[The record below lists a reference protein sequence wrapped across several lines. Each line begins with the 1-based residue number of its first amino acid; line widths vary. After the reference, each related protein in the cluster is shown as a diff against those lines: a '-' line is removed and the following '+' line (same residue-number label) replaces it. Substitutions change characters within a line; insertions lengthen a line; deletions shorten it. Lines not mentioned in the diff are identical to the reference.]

1 MRQRG
6 QIAIAAIG
14 GLTAVLLGTVVLLHL
29 SRIAAGGAGAQTAAD
44 MSALA
49 AARTL
54 AGDPSAAPAAVRAAA
69 ASAARANGARLV
81 DLEIEHVGA
90 VATAVDVTASSVVDG
105 SVPVAGPRHDT
116 VLERA
121 RAGITYTAALPAG
134 AFRPVDLH
142 GAKGPLAAVAA
153 AEAQVGWPYV
163 WGGESR
169 AEGGFDC
176 SGLIDYA
183 YTAAGLPLPGRP
195 TAADLWRLAAPESPD
210 ALVAGDLVF
219 VGAASG
225 APHHVGM
232 YVGGGAV
239 VVAPHTGAAVRYE
252 PLAAG
257 GWDGYGRLAG
267 PPPRGEPPEPGV
279 ERAAREHQ
287 VPAHVI
293 AAELELGIAVDPDAA
308 ASALAA
314 AQRRH
319 PGDLQAAL
327 ADALGDA
334 SLAAAVLRRGS
345 GPALAAGGTVRLLP
359 TRAPEPQAASQ
370 SAMRVEPLAGQPTG
384 SGGGNRSWL
393 GRRVLEAVT
402 GAEHVAGH
410 LEETGGELSFQGAAG
425 LKTIGRAGVMVL
437 SSVLPRQWERD
448 AASAAGSAWDAESAL
463 AGMADGGLAMGVFGL
478 WAARITLLG
487 TLLFAGSSFLAA
499 RRAATRDERVVA
511 VAQMTGYGLT
521 AAGLAT
527 AGPSL
532 VTAGVASAEIPPL
545 GLALC
550 AAGSGIIVASYAYR
564 YRSAFG
570 RAVRAPLHAV
580 EGVASAARSTARA
593 ALDAVNPF
601 D

>member
-1 MRQRG
+1 VTQRG
-6 QIAIAAIG
+6 QITIAAVG

-44 MSALA
+44 MAALA

-54 AGDPSAAPAAVRAAA
+54 AGDPAAAPAAVRAAA
-69 ASAARANGARLV
+69 ATAARANGARLV
-81 DLEIEHVGA
+81 DLGIERVGA
-90 VATAVDVTASSVVDG
+90 VATAVDVTASSEVDG
-105 SVPVAGPRHDT
+105 SVPVAGAQHDT

-121 RAGITYTAALPAG
+121 RAGVTYTAALPAG
-134 AFRPVDLH
+134 SFRPFDLH
-142 GAKGPLAAVAA
+142 GARGPLAAVAA

-195 TAADLWRLAAPESPD
+195 TAADLWHLAAPEPPG
-210 ALVAGDLVF
+210 ALVPGDLVF
-219 VGAASG
+219 VGSASG

-232 YVGGGAV
+232 YVGAGTV

-257 GWDGYGRLAG
+257 GWDGYGRLTG
-267 PPPRGEPPEPGV
+267 PPPRGAPLDPAV

-293 AAELELGIAVDPDAA
+293 AAELDLGVAADPDGA
-308 ASALAA
+308 ASALAV

-345 GPALAAGGTVRLLP
+345 GPGLVAAGGTVRLLP
-359 TRAPEPQAASQ
+359 TPGPVPQAAPQ
-370 SAMRVEPLAGQPTG
+370 SAMRVEPLLARPAA
-384 SGGGNRSWL
+384 GGGDRSWL
-393 GRRVLEAVT
+393 GRRALEVIT
-402 GAEHVAGH
+402 GAEHVADH
-410 LEETGGELSFQGAAG
+410 LEATGGEVGFQGAAG
-425 LKTIGRAGVMVL
+425 LKTGLRAGLLVFA
-437 SSVLPRQWERD
+437 SVLPREWERD
-448 AASAAGSAWDAESAL
+448 LSAAAGSTWDAAEAT
-463 AGMADGGLAMGVFGL
+463 AGAIDGGIPLGPFGI
-478 WAARITLLG
+478 WAARFTLAGSLI
-487 TLLFAGSSFLAA
+487 FAASSFLAA
-499 RRAATRDERVVA
+499 RRATRREDWA
-511 VAQMTGYGLT
+511 FHVAQGVGYGLN
-521 AAGLAT
+521 AAGIAT
-527 AGPSL
+527 AGSGL
-532 VTAGVASAEIPPL
+532 LAAGAATAEIPPL

-550 AAGSGIIVASYAYR
+550 AAGSAVLVASYAYK
-564 YRSAFG
+564 YRSAIG
-570 RAVRAPLHAV
+570 GAV
-580 EGVASAARSTARA
+580 ETAGNAARSTLHA
-593 ALDAVNPF
+593 AFDAVNPF
-601 D
+601 

>member
-1 MRQRG
+1 VRQRG
-6 QIAIAAIG
+6 QITIAVIG

-44 MSALA
+44 MAALA

-54 AGDPSAAPAAVRAAA
+54 AGDPASAPSAVRAAA
-69 ASAARANGARLV
+69 ASAAHANGARLV
-81 DLEIEHVGA
+81 DLEIERVGA
-90 VATAVDVTASSVVDG
+90 VATAVDVTASAEVDG
-105 SVPVAGPRHDT
+105 SVPVAGRQHDD
-116 VLERA
+116 VVERA
-121 RAGITYTAALPAG
+121 RAGVTYTAALPSG

-142 GAKGPLAAVAA
+142 GARGPLAAVAA

-195 TAADLWRLAAPESPD
+195 TAADLWHLAAPEPPG
-210 ALVAGDLVF
+210 ALVPGDLVF
-219 VGAASG
+219 VGASSG

-232 YVGGGAV
+232 YVGAGAV

-267 PPPRGEPPEPGV
+267 PPPRGTPLDPAV
-279 ERAAREHQ
+279 ERAAREHR

-293 AAELELGIAVDPDAA
+293 AAELDLGVAADPDGA
-308 ASALAA
+308 ASSLAA
-314 AQRRH
+314 AQRSH

-345 GPALAAGGTVRLLP
+345 GPGLEAGGAVRLLP
-359 TRAPEPQAASQ
+359 TSKPGPHVAPQ
-370 SAMRVEPLAGQPTG
+370 SAMRVEPLPAQPAA
-384 SGGGNRSWL
+384 GGGNRSWI
-393 GRRVLEAVT
+393 GRRALEVIT

-410 LEETGGELSFQGAAG
+410 LEETGGEVSFQGAAG
-425 LKTIGRAGVMVL
+425 LKTIGRAGVMLL

-448 AASAAGSAWDAESAL
+448 AAAAAGSAWDAGSAL
-463 AGMADGGLAMGVFGL
+463 AGIADGGLPLGVFGL

-487 TLLFAGSSFLAA
+487 TLLLAGSSFLAA

-511 VAQMTGYGLT
+511 LAQMTGYGLT

-532 VTAGVASAEIPPL
+532 VTAGVATAEIPPV

-550 AAGSGIIVASYAYR
+550 AAGSAIIVASYAYR
-564 YRSAFG
+564 YRSALG
-570 RAVRAPLHAV
+570 RAVRAPVAAV
-580 EGVASAARSTARA
+580 EGVASAARNTARA

-601 D
+601 

>member
-1 MRQRG
+1 MSQRG
-6 QIAIAAIG
+6 QITIAAVG

-44 MSALA
+44 MTALA

-54 AGDPSAAPAAVRAAA
+54 AGDPAAAPPAVRAAA
-69 ASAARANGARLV
+69 AAAARANGARLV
-81 DLEIEHVGA
+81 DLEIERVGA
-90 VATAVDVTASSVVDG
+90 VATAVDVTASSEVDG
-105 SVPVAGPRHDT
+105 SVPVAGPQHDT

-121 RAGITYTAALPAG
+121 RAGVTYTAALPAG
-134 AFRPVDLH
+134 SFRPVDLH
-142 GAKGPLAAVAA
+142 GARGPLAAVAA

-195 TAADLWRLAAPESPD
+195 TAADLWHLAAPEPPG
-210 ALVAGDLVF
+210 ALVPGDLVF
-219 VGAASG
+219 VGSASG

-232 YVGGGAV
+232 YVGAGTV

-267 PPPRGEPPEPGV
+267 PPPRGAPLDPAV

-293 AAELELGIAVDPDAA
+293 AAELDLGVAADPDGA

-345 GPALAAGGTVRLLP
+345 GPGLAAAGGTVRLLP
-359 TRAPEPQAASQ
+359 TPEPGSQAAPQ
-370 SAMRVEPLAGQPTG
+370 SAMRVAPLLARPAA
-384 SGGGNRSWL
+384 GGGSRSWL
-393 GRRVLEAVT
+393 GRRALEVIT

-410 LEETGGELSFQGAAG
+410 FEETGGELSFQGAAG
-425 LKTIGRAGVMVL
+425 LKTVGRAGVMVL

-448 AASAAGSAWDAESAL
+448 AAAAAGSAWDAGSAV
-463 AGMADGGLAMGVFGL
+463 GGIADGGLPMGVFGL

-499 RRAATRDERVVA
+499 RRAATRDERIVA
-511 VAQMTGYGLT
+511 FAQMTGYGLT

-532 VTAGVASAEIPPL
+532 VTAGVATAEIPPL

-550 AAGSGIIVASYAYR
+550 AAGSAIIVASYAYR
-564 YRSAFG
+564 YRSALG
-570 RAVRAPLHAV
+570 RAIRAPVDAA
-580 EGVASAARSTARA
+580 EGVASAARNTARA

-601 D
+601 

>member
-1 MRQRG
+1 M
-6 QIAIAAIG
+6 
-14 GLTAVLLGTVVLLHL
+14 
-29 SRIAAGGAGAQTAAD
+29 
-44 MSALA
+44 
-49 AARTL
+49 
-54 AGDPSAAPAAVRAAA
+54 
-69 ASAARANGARLV
+69 
-81 DLEIEHVGA
+81 
-90 VATAVDVTASSVVDG
+90 
-105 SVPVAGPRHDT
+105 
-116 VLERA
+116 
-121 RAGITYTAALPAG
+121 
-134 AFRPVDLH
+134 
-142 GAKGPLAAVAA
+142 AA

-176 SGLIDYA
+176 SGLIVYA
-183 YTAAGLPLPGRP
+183 YAAAGLPLPGRP
-195 TAADLWRLAAPESPD
+195 TAADLWRLAAPEPAG
-210 ALVAGDLVF
+210 ALLPGDLVF

-252 PLAAG
+252 PLASG
-257 GWDGYGRLAG
+257 GWDGFGRLAG
-267 PPPRGEPPEPGV
+267 VPQRGAPLDARV
-279 ERAAREHQ
+279 ERAARDHQ

-293 AAELELGIAVDPDAA
+293 AAELDLGIAADADAA
-308 ASALAA
+308 ASALAS

-345 GPALAAGGTVRLLP
+345 GPGLAAPVERSGFCR
-359 TRAPEPQAASQ
+359 RAIRRPQATSP
-370 SAMRVEPLAGQPTG
+370 SAMRVEPLPARAAERRRQPELD
-384 SGGGNRSWL
+384 R
-393 GRRVLEAVT
+393 RRVLEVVT

-437 SSVLPRQWERD
+437 SSVLPREWERD
-448 AASAAGSAWDAESAL
+448 ARL
-463 AGMADGGLAMGVFGL
+463 GG
-478 WAARITLLG
+478 RERLG
-487 TLLFAGSSFLAA
+487 RGIRA
-499 RRAATRDERVVA
+499 RRAWPTEACPWGCSGSGLPGSRCSARCSSPGRASSPRDGRATRDERVVA

-521 AAGLAT
+521 AAGIAT
-527 AGPSL
+527 AGPGL
-532 VTAGVASAEIPPL
+532 VTAGVATAEIPPL

-550 AAGSGIIVASYAYR
+550 AAGSAIIVASYAYR
-564 YRSAFG
+564 YRSALG
-570 RAVRAPLHAV
+570 RAVRAPVDAV
-580 EGVASAARSTARA
+580 EAVASAARSKARA